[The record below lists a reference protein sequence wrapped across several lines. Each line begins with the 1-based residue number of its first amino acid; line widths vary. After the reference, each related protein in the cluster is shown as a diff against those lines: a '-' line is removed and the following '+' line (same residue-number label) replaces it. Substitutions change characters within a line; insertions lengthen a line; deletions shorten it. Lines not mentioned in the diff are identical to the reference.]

1 MGERNALMA
10 RIAAVR
16 WFRAL
21 PHGVDASARIADALE
36 RHIRL
41 LGITPAPRELAVLT
55 RDEGLAEVRARP
67 ALLARSYWEQR
78 LTRSF
83 EHVTS
88 ALLTGSR
95 VDGDPLFS
103 VSGRSV
109 LLETTVLPLPQD
121 LLLGRLMDARGYALD
136 AASAQRLLDRLLWEL
151 GAMLAAE
158 LVGDLVGENPF
169 KPLLDI
175 HEEGLILLDITPE
188 RVTLWA

>member
-1 MGERNALMA
+1 MA
-10 RIAAVR
+10 RIAAVP
-16 WFRAL
+16 WFRTL
-21 PHGVDASARIADALE
+21 PHRTDPSTRVADALE

-41 LGITPAPRELAVLT
+41 VGITPAPRDLVVLS
-55 RDEGLAEVRARP
+55 RDEGLAELRAKP
-67 ALLARSYWEQR
+67 ALLARHFWEQR
-78 LTRSF
+78 LVTTF
-83 EHVTS
+83 ERVTTT
-88 ALLTGSR
+88 LLTGSR

-109 LLETTVLPLPQD
+109 LLETTVLPLAQD
-121 LLLGRLMDARGYALD
+121 VLLQRLEDARGYALN
-136 AASAQRLLDRLLWEL
+136 AESAQRLLDRLLWEL

-169 KPLLDI
+169 VPLLDI